1 MFNVVTDLC
10 EDFLNKKHH
19 VYADNAFTSFQ
30 LAKHLLEQET
40 YLNGTLRANAKHLS
54 ETIRR
59 PGAMARG
66 DVKVRKATDAAIL
79 TTVWKDKKEVKIYR
93 VECKNHYV
101 YFDLVFGI
109 F

>member
-19 VYADNAFTSFQ
+19 VYADNTFTSFQ

-40 YLNGTLRANAKHLS
+40 YLNGMLRANAKHLS
-54 ETIRR
+54 ETIQW

-66 DVKVRKATDAAIL
+66 DAKVRKATDAAIL
-79 TTVWKDKKEVKIYR
+79 TTVWKDKKEVKIYH

>member
-1 MFNVVTDLC
+1 MLFDLQVNVVTDLC

-59 PGAMARG
+59 PGAMMARW

-79 TTVWKDKKEVKIYR
+79 TTV
-93 VECKNHYV
+93 
-101 YFDLVFGI
+101 
-109 F
+109 

>member
-10 EDFLNKKHH
+10 HDFLNKKHQ

-40 YLNGTLRANAKHLS
+40 YLNGTIRANAKHLS

-59 PGAMARG
+59 PGAMVRG
-66 DVKVRKATDAAIL
+66 DVKVRKAKDEAIL
-79 TTVWKDKKEVKIYR
+79 TTVWKDKKEVKICR

-101 YFDLVFGI
+101 YFDPVYDI